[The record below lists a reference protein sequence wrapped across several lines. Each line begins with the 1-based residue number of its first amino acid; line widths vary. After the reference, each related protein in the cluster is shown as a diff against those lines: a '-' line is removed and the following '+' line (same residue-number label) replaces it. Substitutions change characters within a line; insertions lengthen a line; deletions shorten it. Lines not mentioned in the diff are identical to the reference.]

1 MPLFINYVL
10 YLVLGPHMS
19 QEIAAL
25 KALDSVQALVNLLE
39 KLMRISNGVRMEIT
53 DKDITAGLEELK
65 SILNLRVDNDKTT
78 NDKQRL
84 ISKFGNQMIVNGCY
98 QTIIDFLF
106 VNGYKIKQ

>member
-65 SILNLRVDNDKTT
+65 SILNLMIKPLMT
-78 NDKQRL
+78 NRD
-84 ISKFGNQMIVNGCY
+84 
-98 QTIIDFLF
+98 
-106 VNGYKIKQ
+106 